1 MRAPATLPS
10 LPAAS
15 FPQSSAADS
24 LDNADN
30 PGRPP
35 QLRAS
40 GRAFSQIVQYHP
52 ELTAFRRDLHAH
64 PELGFEEVYTSSRVV
79 HALKLCGVD
88 EVHTGIGKTG
98 VVAVI
103 KGQQPAKTGKS
114 GVRPMVGLRADMDAL
129 PMTEHNEFGWK
140 SSKAGLMHGCGHDG
154 HTTMLVGA
162 ARYLAETRH
171 FAGDAVLVFQP
182 AEEGRGGA
190 DAMIKEGL
198 FERFPVQAIYAMH
211 NWPAMQPGTIGI
223 NPGPMM
229 AAADRI
235 TIEVTGKGGHG
246 AHAYL
251 TVDPVLVAAHI
262 ITAVQSI
269 VSRNVKAMDNA
280 VISICAVNAGD
291 LGAMSVVPES
301 AMLVGTVRTFKP
313 EVQDL
318 VERRLKELCAAVAL
332 GFGATATVKYERI
345 YPATINSPA
354 EYTLATAVAD
364 QLVGAENVVRN
375 LEPSMGSED
384 FSFMLRV
391 KPGAYLRLG
400 QGEQLPDGKGGTTGG
415 VGSRFLH
422 NSCYDFNDSVL
433 PLGSALF
440 AGIVERSL
448 PLA

>member
-1 MRAPATLPS
+1 MLNLKLKSMLTPALIEKKLLPRC
-10 LPAAS
+10 
-15 FPQSSAADS
+15 ADMVERVLVDQPS
-24 LDNADN
+24 
-30 PGRPP
+30 

-40 GRAFSQIVQYHP
+40 GRAFAQIAQFHP

-64 PELGFEEVYTSSRVV
+64 PELGFEEVYTASRVL

-88 EVHTGIGKTG
+88 EVHAGIGKTG
-98 VVAVI
+98 IVAVI
-103 KGQQPAKTGKS
+103 RGQQPAAAS
-114 GVRPMVGLRADMDAL
+114 HSRPMIGLRADMDAL
-129 PMTEHNEFGWK
+129 PITEHNEFGWK
-140 SSKAGLMHGCGHDG
+140 SAKPGLMHGCGHDG

-162 ARYLAETRH
+162 ARYLAETRN

-190 DAMIKEGL
+190 SAMIADGL
-198 FERFPVQAIYAMH
+198 FERFPVHAIYAMH

-223 NPGPMM
+223 NAGPMM

-235 TIEVTGKGGHG
+235 TIEITGKGGHG

-251 TVDPVLVAAHI
+251 TVDPILVAAHI

-269 VSRNVKAMDNA
+269 VSRNVRAMDSA
-280 VISICAVNAGD
+280 VVSLCAIQAGD
-291 LGAMSVVPES
+291 LGAMSVVPGN
-301 AMLVGTVRTFKP
+301 ATLVGTVRTFKP
-313 EVQDL
+313 DVQSF
-318 VERRLKELCAAVAL
+318 VEQRLRQLCASVAE
-332 GFGATATVKYERI
+332 GFGATATVNYERI

-354 EYTLATAVAD
+354 EYALATRVAE
-364 QLVGAENVVRN
+364 QLVGADNLVRN

-384 FSFMLRV
+384 FSFMLKE

-400 QGEQLPDGKGGTTGG
+400 QGEQLADGKGGLVGG

-433 PLGSALF
+433 PLGAALF
-440 AGIVERSL
+440 AGIVEHAM